1 MGDTVLYKG
10 NLIDYDMVMSKY
22 ANQRIGIVNADKMIE
37 NPKYASMVDKM
48 QQAKTLAIQ
57 EESELLRIGTEMAG
71 SEAKFLQDT
80 LKSQPATRSLNFTSG
95 YQGTLNAM
103 PDKVVVAEN
112 ALIRETGQFVK
123 YEEKA
128 AAEAVLSQ
136 GTKVSLVADS
146 LKVLKALGGA
156 YTAAAIV
163 NQLHDLI
170 TAKALQDEESVNA
183 FKTLA
188 DAQRQGLTVNLKNTV
203 EQPSYLDQK
212 SNSQYIQVPQP
223 VPSYDDLHR

>member
-22 ANQRIGIVNADKMIE
+22 ANQRLGIDTAGKMIE
-37 NPKYASMVDKM
+37 NPKYANVIDKM
-48 QQAKTLAIQ
+48 QQAKNLAIQ
-57 EESELLRIGTEMAG
+57 EESELLRIGTNMAG
-71 SEAKFLQDT
+71 SEQKFLQDT
-80 LKSQPATRSLNFTSG
+80 VRFQPAARSLNITSG
-95 YQGTLNAM
+95 YQDTLKAM
-103 PDKVVVAEN
+103 PAKAVVAED
-112 ALIRETGQFVK
+112 ALIRETGQLVS

-156 YTAAAIV
+156 YTAAAIA
-163 NQLHDLI
+163 NQLHDLVI
-170 TAKALQDEESVNA
+170 ANALQDEKSVNA
-183 FKTLA
+183 YKTLA

-203 EQPSYLDQK
+203 EQPIDINEK
-212 SNSQYIQVPQP
+212 SNYQYIQVP
-223 VPSYDDLHR
+223 